1 MHRPLGVA
9 SYDRRCAHL
18 RHLLCWVRD
27 LQPSPAFP
35 ALTAAPAATTS
46 ARTSSARARIRC
58 ARVVVFTAAFY
69 FDSYN
74 MQPARQRA
82 ELPSNLQRWLHLRH
96 LSETP
101 ALPTAFHRIPLTSS
115 SIRHW
120 YHYHHDSR
128 RAHQVPPA
136 DPKRQRRACQVPL
149 LPPPPCPPLVA
160 GRVTLV
166 AQIHR
171 PC

>member
-96 LSETP
+96 RSS
-101 ALPTAFHRIPLTSS
+101 AKHLPSQPHSTAFHSHHRPSGIGTTIIMTPGERIKCLLQIQNAS
-115 SIRHW
+115 
-120 YHYHHDSR
+120 
-128 RAHQVPPA
+128 AAPA
-136 DPKRQRRACQVPL
+136 KYRSC
-149 LPPPPCPPLVA
+149 PPPPAIRWLPHV
-160 GRVTLV
+160 
-166 AQIHR
+166 
-171 PC
+171 